1 MKAKTMIITASA
13 VVAAGVT
20 VYLLYRRG
28 KKADEAAAAEAAS
41 SDKAADETTC
51 SFPLK
56 NGMQGAEIKQ
66 LQKALNVFLVD
77 AAECGDELP
86 TYNKKSIKALQEDGI
101 WGGRTEAAVKWHFGK
116 NSVTKSDFDALLEA
130 VA

>member
-20 VYLLYRRG
+20 IYFLYRRG
-28 KKADEAAAAEAAS
+28 KKADEAAVEAAS
-41 SDKAADETTC
+41 SDKAADEATC

-66 LQKALNVFLVD
+66 LQKALNVFLAD
-77 AAECGDELP
+77 ATECGDELP

-101 WGGRTEAAVKWHFGK
+101 WGSRTEAAVKWHFGK

>member
-20 VYLLYRRG
+20 VYFLYRRG
-28 KKADEAAAAEAAS
+28 KKADETAAEAAS

-66 LQKALNVFLVD
+66 LQKALNVFLAD

-101 WGGRTEAAVKWHFGK
+101 WGNRTEAAVKWHFDK
-116 NSVTKSDFDALLEA
+116 NSVTKSDYDALLEA